1 MSAYAEAQ
9 YVIDELTER
18 INATGMKLQPP
29 TNVSIVN
36 FDEAAKIT
44 WTDPEDVVIDGGIA
58 AQWAGTK
65 VVRKVGSAPTS
76 WKDGTLV
83 VDEKVRDTYKT
94 SPFVDTG
101 LTNGTTYYYGI
112 FPYTDIDQYTTS
124 YVTIFT
130 PSAIL
135 PATPTLSSVVAS
147 DEEALAT
154 FVNNSQEALI
164 KIVYKVGSAP
174 TSPTDGTVVDGLSTS
189 PATITGLTNG
199 TTYYFVAYAYT
210 QNRVSSASEA
220 KSATPQAVY
229 PDAPVITSLTP
240 SDQQIEVAFTSATV
254 GALVKLVYKAGSAP
268 QSASDG
274 TVIDGL
280 TTSPRTITGLT
291 NGTKY
296 YVAAYAYTSK
306 RTSSQSNV
314 MNATPNA
321 YVQFAFHYSESDS
334 SPASVTYPAG
344 YDNSDY
350 TDTFY
355 VDLSTGVPHY
365 GDWDKTD
372 DKNKWLFPKP
382 CMLKYDGTVDY
393 YLDENDETK
402 KEDGTASDV
411 ANSSYAGNAMIEW
424 GQDGRKLY
432 WKIVPDSDGK
442 GFTFV
447 IASAQVDNDMQPWN
461 HYNCKGEIAEHFYT
475 PIYFG
480 SSDGTRLRS
489 ISGGTNYVNNAA
501 TAELTLA
508 KANNLTSDEIWNTE
522 VYCDFLLTAMLC
534 ILISKSTNSQ
544 AKFGH
549 GRCASGNTSAIGQGT
564 MNGKGM
570 FFGKSDQTSGVKVFG
585 MENPWGNLWRRI
597 AGLINANGTVK
608 LKLTYGKQDGSTVE
622 GYNTTGSGYISHG
635 TMTGTS
641 GGYTSHMNITNRG
654 ITPETISGSDSTYY
668 CDGAWFNNGQV
679 DYALV
684 GGRWANSLRVGCL
697 YVDLNTAVSD
707 AAPGNGA
714 ALSCKPL
721 A

>member
-1 MSAYAEAQ
+1 MSAYPEAQ
-9 YVIDELTER
+9 YVIDELTDR
-18 INATGMKLQPP
+18 INGTGWKLSAP
-29 TNVSIVN
+29 TNVAIVN

-44 WTDPEDVVIDGGIA
+44 WTDPDDVVINGGIA
-58 AQWAGTK
+58 AAWAGTK
-65 VVRKVGSAPTS
+65 VIRKEGSAPTS
-76 WKDGTLV
+76 PSDGVEV
-83 VDEKVRDTYKT
+83 VNETTRNQYQNTPV
-94 SPFVDTG
+94 VDTG
-101 LTNGTTYYYGI
+101 LINGVTYYYGI
-112 FPYTDIDQYTTS
+112 FPYTDLGVYNLQSVTS
-124 YVTIFT
+124 FIPAEIIPDAPVINSIQGSDHTATIAFT
-130 PSAIL
+130 SAS
-135 PATPTLSSVVAS
+135 AEASVK
-147 DEEALAT
+147 
-154 FVNNSQEALI
+154 FVF
-164 KIVYKVGSAP
+164 KIGSAP
-174 TSPTDGTVVDGLSTS
+174 TSPSDGTTFSPFTTS
-189 PATITGLTNG
+189 PAVITGLTND
-199 TTYYFVAYAYT
+199 TH
-210 QNRVSSASEA
+210 
-220 KSATPQAVY
+220 
-229 PDAPVITSLTP
+229 
-240 SDQQIEVAFTSATV
+240 
-254 GALVKLVYKAGSAP
+254 
-268 QSASDG
+268 
-274 TVIDGL
+274 
-280 TTSPRTITGLT
+280 
-291 NGTKY
+291 Y
-296 YVAAYAYTSK
+296 YVAAYAYTAI
-306 RTSSQSNV
+306 RTSEKSNV
-314 MNATPNA
+314 VEVTPRE
-321 YVQFAFHYSESDS
+321 YVQFAFHYSENDS

-355 VDLSTGVPHY
+355 VNLSTGVPHY

-411 ANSSYAGNAMIEW
+411 ANRSYAGNAMVEW

-447 IASAQVDNDMQPWN
+447 VASAQVDNDMQPWN

-489 ISGGTNYVNNAA
+489 ISGGTNYVNNVA
-501 TAELTLA
+501 TAELALA

-635 TMTGTS
+635 TMAGTS

-679 DYALV
+679 DYAVV
-684 GGRWANSLRVGCL
+684 GGGWSNGLLVGCL
-697 YVDLNTAVSD
+697 CVPLDSAVSR
-707 AAPGNGA
+707 AAANVGA

>member
-9 YVIDELTER
+9 YVIDELTDK
-18 INATGMKLQPP
+18 INGTGWKLSAP
-29 TNVSIVN
+29 TNVAIVN

-44 WTDPEDVVIDGGIA
+44 WTDPDDVVINGGIA
-58 AQWAGTK
+58 AAWAGTK
-65 VVRKVGSAPTS
+65 VIRKEGSAPTS
-76 WKDGTLV
+76 PTDGVEV
-83 VDEKVRDTYKT
+83 VNETTRNQYQNTPV
-94 SPFVDTG
+94 VDTG
-101 LTNGTTYYYGI
+101 LTNGVTYYYGI
-112 FPYTDIDQYTTS
+112 FPYTDIGAYNLQSVTSFIPAEIIPDAPVINSIQGSDQMATIAFTS
-124 YVTIFT
+124 
-130 PSAIL
+130 
-135 PATPTLSSVVAS
+135 ATAEASVK
-147 DEEALAT
+147 
-154 FVNNSQEALI
+154 FVF
-164 KIVYKVGSAP
+164 KTGSAP
-174 TSPTDGTVVDGLSTS
+174 TSPSDGTVFSPFTTS
-189 PATITGLTNG
+189 PAVITGLTNN
-199 TTYYFVAYAYT
+199 TH
-210 QNRVSSASEA
+210 
-220 KSATPQAVY
+220 
-229 PDAPVITSLTP
+229 
-240 SDQQIEVAFTSATV
+240 
-254 GALVKLVYKAGSAP
+254 
-268 QSASDG
+268 
-274 TVIDGL
+274 
-280 TTSPRTITGLT
+280 
-291 NGTKY
+291 Y
-296 YVAAYAYTSK
+296 YVAAYAYTAL
-306 RTSSQSNV
+306 RTSEKSNV
-314 MNATPNA
+314 VEVTPKD
-321 YVQFAFHYSESDS
+321 YVQFAFHYSENDS

-365 GDWDKTD
+365 GDWDKTN

-393 YLDENDETK
+393 YLNENDETK

-411 ANSSYAGNAMIEW
+411 ANSSYAGNAMVEW

-489 ISGGTNYVNNAA
+489 ISGGTNYVNNVA

-544 AKFGH
+544 AKFGY
-549 GRCASGNTSAIGQGT
+549 GRCASGNKSAIGQGT

-635 TMTGTS
+635 TMAGTS

-679 DYALV
+679 DYAFV
-684 GGRWANSLRVGCL
+684 GGSWSNGLPVGCL
-697 YVDLNTAVSD
+697 YVDLSSAVSFAGTND
-707 AAPGNGA
+707 GA

>member
-1 MSAYAEAQ
+1 MSYIAKNGRLYTSGASEALTLLDDKFSVNKSYSKGDSCIYNDYLWKFTSDKPAGEWDSFVVEQ
-9 YVIDELTER
+9 CRIMDFIDDVNDR
-18 INATGMKLQPP
+18 INRMGWKLSAP
-29 TNVSIVN
+29 TNVAVVN
-36 FDEAAKIT
+36 LDEAVKIT
-44 WTDPEDVVIDGGIA
+44 WTDPDDVVINGGIVA
-58 AQWAGTK
+58 TWAGTK
-65 VVRKVGSAPTS
+65 VIRKEGSAPISPT
-76 WKDGTLV
+76 DGVEV
-83 VDEKVRDTYKT
+83 VNETTRNQYQNTPV
-94 SPFVDTG
+94 VDTG
-101 LTNGTTYYYGI
+101 LTNGVTYYYGI
-112 FPYTDIDQYTTS
+112 FPYTDLGVYNLQS
-124 YVTIFT
+124 VVE
-130 PSAIL
+130 
-135 PATPTLSSVVAS
+135 ATPR
-147 DEEALAT
+147 E
-154 FVNNSQEALI
+154 
-164 KIVYKVGSAP
+164 
-174 TSPTDGTVVDGLSTS
+174 
-189 PATITGLTNG
+189 
-199 TTYYFVAYAYT
+199 
-210 QNRVSSASEA
+210 
-220 KSATPQAVY
+220 
-229 PDAPVITSLTP
+229 
-240 SDQQIEVAFTSATV
+240 
-254 GALVKLVYKAGSAP
+254 
-268 QSASDG
+268 
-274 TVIDGL
+274 
-280 TTSPRTITGLT
+280 
-291 NGTKY
+291 
-296 YVAAYAYTSK
+296 
-306 RTSSQSNV
+306 
-314 MNATPNA
+314 
-321 YVQFAFHYSESDS
+321 YVQFAFHYSENDS
-334 SPASVTYPAG
+334 NPASVTYPAG

-365 GDWDKTD
+365 GDWDKTNE
-372 DKNKWLFPKP
+372 KNKWLFPKP

-393 YLDENDETK
+393 YLNENDETK

-411 ANSSYAGNAMIEW
+411 ANSSYAGNAMVEW

-489 ISGGTNYVNNAA
+489 ISGGKNYVNNVA
-501 TAELTLA
+501 TAELALA

-622 GYNTTGSGYISHG
+622 GYNTTGSGYINHG

-641 GGYTSHMNITNRG
+641 GGYISHMNITNRG

-679 DYALV
+679 DYAVV
-684 GGRWANSLRVGCL
+684 GGRWDGGLHVGCL
-697 YVDLNTAVSD
+697 CVYMNYAVSY
-707 AAPGNGA
+707 ASTGVVA

>member
-1 MSAYAEAQ
+1 MGKIVKNGVTYSGSSDNADNVKYNNNVSNLDATNVQEA
-9 YVIDELTER
+9 IDKLNESVDILNDR
-18 INATGMKLQPP
+18 INRMGWKLSAP
-29 TNVSIVN
+29 TNVAVVS

-44 WTDPEDVVIDGGIA
+44 WTDPDDVVINGGIA
-58 AQWAGTK
+58 ATWAGTK
-65 VVRKVGSAPTS
+65 VIRKEGSAPTS
-76 WKDGTLV
+76 PTDGVEV
-83 VDEKVRDTYKT
+83 VNETTRNQYQNTPV
-94 SPFVDTG
+94 VDTG
-101 LTNGTTYYYGI
+101 LTNGVTYYYGI
-112 FPYTDIDQYTTS
+112 FPYTDLGVYNLQS
-124 YVTIFT
+124 VTEVT
-130 PSAIL
+130 PR
-135 PATPTLSSVVAS
+135 
-147 DEEALAT
+147 E
-154 FVNNSQEALI
+154 
-164 KIVYKVGSAP
+164 
-174 TSPTDGTVVDGLSTS
+174 
-189 PATITGLTNG
+189 
-199 TTYYFVAYAYT
+199 
-210 QNRVSSASEA
+210 
-220 KSATPQAVY
+220 
-229 PDAPVITSLTP
+229 
-240 SDQQIEVAFTSATV
+240 
-254 GALVKLVYKAGSAP
+254 
-268 QSASDG
+268 
-274 TVIDGL
+274 
-280 TTSPRTITGLT
+280 
-291 NGTKY
+291 
-296 YVAAYAYTSK
+296 
-306 RTSSQSNV
+306 
-314 MNATPNA
+314 
-321 YVQFAFHYSESDS
+321 YVQFAFHYSENDS

-344 YDNSDY
+344 YDNSNY
-350 TDTFY
+350 TDPFY

-365 GDWDKTD
+365 GDWDKTN

-393 YLDENDETK
+393 YLNENDETK
-402 KEDGTASDV
+402 KEDGTPSDV
-411 ANSSYAGNAMIEW
+411 ANSSYAGNAMVEW
-424 GQDGRKLY
+424 GQDGKKLY
-432 WKIVPDSDGK
+432 WKIVPDSDDK

-544 AKFGH
+544 AKFGY
-549 GRCASGNTSAIGQGT
+549 GRCAKGNTSAIGQGT

-597 AGLINANGTVK
+597 AGLIDANGTVK

-622 GYNTTGSGYISHG
+622 GYNTKGSGYISHG
-635 TMTGTS
+635 TMAGTS

-679 DYALV
+679 DYELV
-684 GGRWANSLRVGCL
+684 GGNWSNGLPVGCL
-697 YVDLNTAVSD
+697 CVGLSHVVSY
-707 AAPGNGA
+707 ASASAGA

>member
-1 MSAYAEAQ
+1 MSYIAKNGRLYTSGASEALTLLDDKFSVNKSYSKGDSCIYNDYLWKFISNKPAGEWDNSVVGQ
-9 YVIDELTER
+9 CRIMDFIDDVNDR
-18 INATGMKLQPP
+18 INRMGWKLSPP
-29 TNVSIVN
+29 TNVAIVN
-36 FDEAAKIT
+36 FDEATKIT
-44 WTDPEDVVIDGGIA
+44 WTDPDDVVISGGIA
-58 AQWAGTK
+58 ASWAGTK
-65 VVRKVGSAPTS
+65 VIRKEGSAPTS
-76 WKDGTLV
+76 PTDGVEV
-83 VDEKVRDTYKT
+83 VNETTRNQYQNTPV
-94 SPFVDTG
+94 VDTG
-101 LTNGTTYYYGI
+101 LTNGVTYYYGI
-112 FPYTDIDQYTTS
+112 FPYTDVGVYNLQSVTS
-124 YVTIFT
+124 FIPSEIILLEAPVINSIHGSDHTATIAFT
-130 PSAIL
+130 SAT
-135 PATPTLSSVVAS
+135 AEASVK
-147 DEEALAT
+147 
-154 FVNNSQEALI
+154 FVF
-164 KIVYKVGSAP
+164 KTGSAP
-174 TSPTDGTVVDGLSTS
+174 TSPTDGTVFSPFTTS
-189 PATITGLTNG
+189 PAVITGLTND
-199 TTYYFVAYAYT
+199 THYYVVAYAYT
-210 QNRVSSASEA
+210 SV
-220 KSATPQAVY
+220 
-229 PDAPVITSLTP
+229 
-240 SDQQIEVAFTSATV
+240 
-254 GALVKLVYKAGSAP
+254 
-268 QSASDG
+268 
-274 TVIDGL
+274 
-280 TTSPRTITGLT
+280 
-291 NGTKY
+291 
-296 YVAAYAYTSK
+296 
-306 RTSSQSNV
+306 RTSEKSNV
-314 MNATPNA
+314 VEVTPRE
-321 YVQFAFHYSESDS
+321 YVQFAFHYSENDS

-372 DKNKWLFPKP
+372 DKNRWLFPKP

-393 YLDENDETK
+393 YLNENDETK

-411 ANSSYAGNAMIEW
+411 ANSSYAGNAMVEW

-489 ISGGTNYVNNAA
+489 ISGGTNYVNNVA

-544 AKFGH
+544 AKFGY
-549 GRCASGNTSAIGQGT
+549 GRCASGNKSAIGQGT

-635 TMTGTS
+635 TMAGTS

-679 DYALV
+679 DYACV
-684 GGRWANSLRVGCL
+684 SGDWDDSLHVGCL
-697 YVDLNTAVSD
+697 CVNLSDTVSY
-707 AAPGNGA
+707 AGA
-714 ALSCKPL
+714 GIGAELSCKPL